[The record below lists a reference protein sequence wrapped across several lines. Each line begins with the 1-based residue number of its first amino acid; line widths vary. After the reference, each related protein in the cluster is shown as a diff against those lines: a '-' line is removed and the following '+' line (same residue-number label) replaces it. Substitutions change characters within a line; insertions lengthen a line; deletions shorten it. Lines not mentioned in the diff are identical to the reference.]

1 MSQKEIIEID
11 MEKSNPNLSAATK
24 FGDLVFVSGQ
34 TGTHPVT
41 GVLGEGIREQT
52 SFTLERIKVILEK
65 AGTSLNNVLSATT
78 YLTKREDLQEYNKV
92 YGEYF
97 TGEKPARAT
106 VEVMLNRE
114 ELLVEIVV
122 IACIPS

>member
-41 GVLGEGIREQT
+41 GVLGKDIREQT

>member
-41 GVLGEGIREQT
+41 GVLGEDIREQT